1 MDAVSH
7 TYTVIGTYQPK
18 YQVHGTNNVW
28 SAVCN
33 YPYQIIV
40 LTSLTPSITST
51 PTLTTTSTLPLR
63 GDVSG
68 QTGTPDGVV
77 DLFDYNAIVE
87 QYGNIGAPEWI
98 PEDVSGEAGVP
109 DGVIDLYDLNVI
121 IENYGKTQ

>member
-1 MDAVSH
+1 VGFRH
-7 TYTVIGTYQPK
+7 Y
-18 YQVHGTNNVW
+18 HGRSSPYIYGYRNISTVW

-40 LTSLTPSITST
+40 LTSLTTTITST

-68 QTGTPDGVV
+68 QTGTPDGIV

-87 QYGNIGAPEWI
+87 QYGSTGAPEWI
-98 PEDVSGEAGVP
+98 PEDVSGETGVP

-121 IENYGKTQ
+121 IENYGRTQ